1 MANQNEFS
9 WKTRGNK
16 KIYAYR
22 WDVEDAKA
30 VVCLVHGL
38 GEHLHRYDHMVAY
51 YNERGFSVMSF
62 DNIGHGRSEGKRGHL
77 PSFQVYMD
85 NVSELLS
92 TAEKAYP
99 LLPKFLYG
107 HSMGGNIVLN
117 YALRNNPSIAGLVSS
132 GAWITLPKSPPALLV
147 AVGNVLKYIVPALQQ
162 PSDLD
167 PTTISRDEAEVK
179 KYMDDPLVH
188 GKITIN
194 FGAEMLP
201 AAKWLETYQG
211 PNQVPFLMMH
221 GSDDKL
227 TSPEG
232 TALLSKN
239 LTGDVTHKSWEG
251 LYHEIHNEPEQKE
264 VFDYTINWLEEKITK
279 WSNDTKED

>member
-9 WKTRGNK
+9 WKTKGNIN
-16 KIYAYR
+16 IYAYR

-30 VVCLVHGL
+30 VICLVHGL

-62 DNIGHGRSEGKRGHL
+62 DNIGHGKSGGVRGHL
-77 PSFQVYMD
+77 PSFQVYLD
-85 NVSELLS
+85 NVSELLE

-132 GAWITLPKSPPALLV
+132 GAWVTLPKNPPALLV
-147 AVGNVLKYIVPALQQ
+147 AVGNVLKYILPSLQQ
-162 PSDLD
+162 TSDLD
-167 PTTISRDEAEVK
+167 PTGISRDEKEVE
-179 KYMDDPLVH
+179 KYINDPLVH
-188 GKITIN
+188 NKITIN

-201 AAKWLETYQG
+201 AAKWLETYNG
-211 PNQVPFLMMH
+211 PAKVPFLLMH
-221 GSDDKL
+221 GSEDRL
-227 TSPEG
+227 TAHDGSV
-232 TALLSKN
+232 LLSNN
-239 LTGDVTHKSWEG
+239 LTGDVKMKSWEG
-251 LYHEIHNEPEQKE
+251 FYHEIHNEPEQKE
-264 VFDYTINWLEEKITK
+264 VFDYTINWLEEKIVK
-279 WSNDTKED
+279 WSDNTEEN